1 MCLCLSPSHGVSCPL
16 TESGVRRVAQ
26 PWGKPREPSTVRM
39 VPAVSEDTPPP
50 RLFWTVW
57 DGLRPLA
64 APGRAERC
72 APSFARSPTGIC
84 SRERAASR
92 SSALAR
98 RATAVETVSTLTSRT
113 RARRRATTLQAR
125 AEHPPASR
133 WFAPS
138 SRGRWSCS
146 CGAPSIGRAVT
157 VDSPNPAPP
166 ARRLGHDRRVGH
178 AR

>member
-1 MCLCLSPSHGVSCPL
+1 MQELSHVMQQIK
-16 TESGVRRVAQ
+16 V
-26 PWGKPREPSTVRM
+26 

-92 SSALAR
+92 SSALRTARHGRGDGEHAHEPHASPAACDDLAGTR
-98 RATAVETVSTLTSRT
+98 RASAGVAVVRAKLARPLELLVRGALDRQGCDSGFAKSRSSSTPAWPRPPSRP
-113 RARRRATTLQAR
+113 RSLEQ
-125 AEHPPASR
+125 
-133 WFAPS
+133 
-138 SRGRWSCS
+138 SCAVLLDGPIP
-146 CGAPSIGRAVT
+146 GA
-157 VDSPNPAPP
+157 
-166 ARRLGHDRRVGH
+166 
-178 AR
+178 